1 MPGHALSFCGSSC
14 SNDYAQASIVILPV
28 PFDKT
33 STWIKGAN
41 KGPQK
46 IIEASQYLEFY
57 DIETDSEVFKKGIF
71 TAKAIHAAISAE
83 MIKKTGSAVSDYLRD
98 NKFVVVLGGE
108 HSVSI
113 GAIKSF
119 AGHYEDLSILHLDAH
134 ADSRDTYKG
143 SRYNHACVTA
153 RAREYTK
160 NIVSV
165 GIRSLD
171 VSERRNADNKRIFFA
186 HSIRDSEKWIDNALG
201 LLTDAVYI
209 TIDLDVFDPS
219 IMPSTGTPEPG
230 GLGWYEVLRLLRSA
244 AESKRIVGFDV
255 VELCPS
261 DSRAPD
267 FLAAK
272 LVYTLLSYIYAFK
285 PSRFKSQRRRGAK
298 QKK

>member
-1 MPGHALSFCGSSC
+1 MPKHALSFCGLSS
-14 SNDYAQASIVILPV
+14 SNDYTRASIVILPV

-33 STWIKGAN
+33 STWLKGAD

-71 TAKAIHAAISAE
+71 TAKAIRAATSAA
-83 MIKKTGSAVSDYLRD
+83 MIKKTDSAVSGYLRD

-113 GAIKSF
+113 GAIKSY
-119 AGHYEDLSILHLDAH
+119 AGHYENLSILHLDAH
-134 ADSRDTYKG
+134 ADSRDTYEG
-143 SRYNHACVTA
+143 SRYNHACVIA

-165 GIRSLD
+165 GIRSMD
-171 VSERRNADNKRIFFA
+171 ASEHPNVDSKRMFFA
-186 HSIRDSEKWIDNALG
+186 RSIHDSEKWIDNAVS
-201 LLTDAVYI
+201 LLTDTVYI
-209 TIDLDVFDPS
+209 TIDLDVFDPG

-230 GLGWYEVLRLLRSA
+230 GLGWYQVLKLLRA
-244 AESKRIVGFDV
+244 VVKSKRIVGFDV

-261 DSRAPD
+261 DNKAPD

-272 LVYTLLSYIYAFK
+272 LIYTLLSYIYADSAGHGK
-285 PSRFKSQRRRGAK
+285 MPASR
-298 QKK
+298 

>member
-1 MPGHALSFCGSSC
+1 MPGHTLSFCGSSY
-14 SNDYAQASIVILPV
+14 SSDYARASIVILPV

-33 STWIKGAN
+33 STWIKGAD
-41 KGPQK
+41 KGPHK
-46 IIEASQYLEFY
+46 IIEASQHLEFY
-57 DIETDSEVFKKGIF
+57 NIETDSEVFKKGIF
-71 TAKAIHAAISAE
+71 TAKAIRAATSAE
-83 MIKKTGSAVSDYLRD
+83 MIKKTDSAVSDHLRH

-113 GAIKSF
+113 GAIKSY
-119 AGHYEDLSILHLDAH
+119 AGHCKDLSILHLDAH
-134 ADSRDTYKG
+134 TDRRDTYKG
-143 SRYNHACVTA
+143 SRYNHACVIA
-153 RAREYTK
+153 RASEYTQ

-165 GIRSLD
+165 GIRSMD
-171 VSERRNADNKRIFFA
+171 PSERRNADNKRIFLA
-186 HSIRDSEKWIDNALG
+186 HSIHDSEKWMDNAVN
-201 LLTDAVYI
+201 LLTDNVYI
-209 TIDLDVFDPS
+209 TIDLDVFDPA

-230 GLGWYEVLRLLRSA
+230 GLGWYQVLRLLRSA

-285 PSRFKSQRRRGAK
+285 PSRFKSRHNKCTR
-298 QKK
+298 

>member
-1 MPGHALSFCGSSC
+1 MPGQTLNFCGSSY
-14 SNDYAQASIVILPV
+14 SGDYARASIVILPV

-33 STWIKGAN
+33 STWIKGAD

-46 IIEASQYLEFY
+46 IIEASQYLELY

-71 TAKAIHAAISAE
+71 TARAIHAATSAE
-83 MIKKTGSAVSDYLRD
+83 MIKKTDSAVSNYLKD

-134 ADSRDTYKG
+134 TDRRDTYKG
-143 SRYNHACVTA
+143 NRYNHACVIA
-153 RAREYTK
+153 RGREYVE

-165 GIRSLD
+165 GIRSMD
-171 VSERRNADNKRIFFA
+171 ASERRNADIKRIFFA
-186 HSIRDSEKWIDNALG
+186 HLIHDSEKWIDNAVG
-201 LLTDAVYI
+201 LLTDNVYV

-230 GLGWYEVLRLLRSA
+230 GLGWYQVLRLLRSV

-261 DSRAPD
+261 DSWAPD

-272 LVYTLLSYIYAFK
+272 LVYILLSYIYAFR
-285 PSRFKSQRRRGAK
+285 PHILKSHRCK
-298 QKK
+298 SKK